1 MILHCMTRK
10 AWEAVRQAGRY
21 DLSEGQKFLHGSSVS
36 FFWRVAPNF
45 KNVSEEMVL
54 LCIAEERLEPE
65 IRWEDSDGCG
75 REYPHIYGTL
85 NIDAVEAVLPYLRDE
100 DGNWMK
106 NPELAG
112 YPDI

>member
-1 MILHCMTRK
+1 MILHCMAREG
-10 AWEAVRQAGRY
+10 WEEAKRAGSY
-21 DLSEGQKFLHGSSVS
+21 VLPEGEPFLHGSPVS

-45 KNVSEEMVL
+45 RETQEELVL
-54 LCIAEERLEPE
+54 LCIAEERVGSE
-65 IRWEDSDGCG
+65 IRWEDGDGCG
-75 REYPHIYGTL
+75 RAYPHIYGTL
-85 NIDAVEAVLPYLRDE
+85 NLDAVEAVLPYLRDA